1 MENNI
6 SNLKNILIDKKLKI
20 SIPII
25 QRDYAQ
31 GREDVTSIR
40 DKFLDEI
47 FNRLNK
53 EENLFL
59 DFIYGS
65 IEDDKFIPIDG
76 QQRLT
81 TLFLLHLYFA
91 KKEKKECEYLKNF
104 TYETRSSSREFCE
117 KLVVEDLDFAKNK
130 VSLDIKN
137 SSWFM
142 PFWENDPTV
151 KSMLVMIDAI
161 HDKFKNS
168 TFYDRLENIKFSF
181 LELRGFGLTDDLY
194 IKMNARG
201 KPLSEFENFKA
212 EFEKEPSRETN
223 AEFEKKLSQEI
234 KAKLDNQWLDL
245 FWGLKDG
252 DKEDVDLS
260 SVDKRYMAF
269 FKGVASNFTVL
280 NIKDTK
286 EAKDFD
292 FDEFN
297 TLDTLEFFSRNKNN
311 VNNVINVIN
320 VIKILDEL
328 CEVSN
333 RELLKNF
340 TDTSKDITYETRAKF
355 FALSMFL
362 IKFGAKKLGGD
373 FYQEYERITS
383 NVARDFNIDS
393 ILKLRQV
400 FKFINEICEKCEKD
414 KIFRLLEGFDDKQ
427 PENFKTIEF
436 YKWQEKKKLKLMQS
450 DTRWIDAISEAEN
463 HWYLG
468 SNLTFLINF
477 AKEDVKEFERYY
489 KKFDEIFKEDREN
502 FLLQRALLTKGDY
515 LSERGNSSYF
525 TFCNFNNNS
534 RSKDDNWR
542 DVFYD
547 QEKSKFL
554 KNLLDDDRSLQD
566 IIEKFDDKSYW
577 GYYFIKYPEILK
589 ECSNFWI
596 LADYYTIRVLTGA
609 FTNSYHVEYYTF
621 ALFITLQ
628 RRFPNLPDEKLG
640 YEWAKSYGENPH
652 ISIGGTNISFIKNDD
667 EKYFWMID
675 EERIGEAFDPNLP
688 EQDPL
693 QTITDKAC
701 EIAKSIDNGII

>member
-1 MENNI
+1 MENNT
-6 SNLKNILIDKKLKI
+6 SNLKNVLSNKKLKI

-31 GREDVTSIR
+31 GRKDAATIR
-40 DKFLDEI
+40 DKFLHEI
-47 FNRLNK
+47 FNRLDND
-53 EENLFL
+53 ENLFL
-59 DFIYGS
+59 DFVYGN
-65 IEDDKFIPIDG
+65 IEGDKFIPIDG

-91 KKEKKECEYLKNF
+91 KKEKKDCEYLKGF

-117 KLVVEDLDFAKNK
+117 RLVNADIDFNK
-130 VSLDIKN
+130 DEISADIKN
-137 SSWFM
+137 YSWFM

-151 KSMLVMIDAI
+151 KSMLVMLDVI

-168 TFYDRLENIKFSF
+168 NFYDRLENIKFRF
-181 LELRGFGLTDDLY
+181 LELKEFGLTDDLY

-212 EFEKEPSRETN
+212 EFEKE
-223 AEFEKKLSQEI
+223 LSQDI
-234 KAKLDNQWLDL
+234 KAKLDNEWLDL

-292 FDEFN
+292 FDEFD
-297 TLDTLEFFSRNKNN
+297 TLDTLEFFSSNKNN
-311 VNNVINVIN
+311 VNN

-333 RELLKNF
+333 YELLKNF
-340 TDTSKDITYETRAKF
+340 TDTSKDVTYETRVKF

-362 IKFGAKKLGGD
+362 IKFGEGEISEE
-373 FYQEYERITS
+373 FYKEYERVTS
-383 NVARDFNIDS
+383 NVAKDFNIDS
-393 ILKLRQV
+393 VLNLKQA
-400 FKFINEICEKCEKD
+400 FEFINEICEKCKNE
-414 KIFRLLEGFDDKQ
+414 KIFELLEGFDDKQ
-427 PENFKTIEF
+427 PESFKTIGF

-450 DTRWIDAISEAEN
+450 DTRWIDAINEAEK

-468 SNLTFLINF
+468 SNLTFLIDF
-477 AKEDVKEFERYY
+477 AENDVEKFKEYY

-502 FLLQRALLTKGDY
+502 FFFQRALLTKGDY
-515 LSERGNSSYF
+515 LPERGNSSYF

-534 RSKDDNWR
+534 RNKDDNWR

-547 QEKSKFL
+547 KEKSKFL
-554 KNLLDDDRSLQD
+554 KNLLDDDRGLQD

-589 ECSNFWI
+589 ECTHFFI
-596 LADYYTIRVLTGA
+596 LAYDYTIKVLTK
-609 FTNSYHVEYYTF
+609 TVTSSYHVEYYTY
-621 ALFITLQ
+621 ALFIMLKEKY
-628 RRFPNLPDEKLG
+628 PDLSDEKLR
-640 YEWAKSYGENPH
+640 YEWVKAYTEIPYVL
-652 ISIGGTNISFIKNDD
+652 IGGNKIKFIKNK
-667 EKYFWMID
+667 ENKYQWMID
-675 EERIGEAFDPNLP
+675 DSLVGEALDPQNLSYDVLNFV
-688 EQDPL
+688 EHEANKL
-693 QTITDKAC
+693 A
-701 EIAKSIDNGII
+701 ESIEK

>member
-1 MENNI
+1 MENNT
-6 SNLKNILIDKKLKI
+6 SNLKNVLSNKKLKI

-31 GREDVTSIR
+31 GRKDAATIR
-40 DKFLDEI
+40 DKFLHEI
-47 FNRLNK
+47 FNRLDND
-53 EENLFL
+53 ENLFL
-59 DFIYGS
+59 DFVYGN
-65 IEDDKFIPIDG
+65 IEGDKFIPIDG

-91 KKEKKECEYLKNF
+91 KKEKKDCEYLKGF

-117 KLVVEDLDFAKNK
+117 RLVNADIDFNK
-130 VSLDIKN
+130 DEISADIKN
-137 SSWFM
+137 YSWFM

-151 KSMLVMIDAI
+151 KSMLVMLDVI

-168 TFYDRLENIKFSF
+168 NFYDRLENIKFRF
-181 LELRGFGLTDDLY
+181 LELKEFGLTDDLY

-212 EFEKEPSRETN
+212 EFEKE
-223 AEFEKKLSQEI
+223 LSQDI
-234 KAKLDNQWLDL
+234 KAKLDNEWLDL

-292 FDEFN
+292 FDEFD
-297 TLDTLEFFSRNKNN
+297 TLDTLEFFSSNKNN
-311 VNNVINVIN
+311 VNN

-333 RELLKNF
+333 YELLKNF
-340 TDTSKDITYETRAKF
+340 TDTSKDVTYETRVKF

-362 IKFGAKKLGGD
+362 IKFGEGEISEE
-373 FYQEYERITS
+373 FYKEYERVTS
-383 NVARDFNIDS
+383 NVAKDFNIDS
-393 ILKLRQV
+393 VLNLKQA
-400 FKFINEICEKCEKD
+400 FEFINEICEKCKNE
-414 KIFRLLEGFDDKQ
+414 KIFELLEGFDDKQ
-427 PENFKTIEF
+427 PESFKTIGF

-450 DTRWIDAISEAEN
+450 DTRWIDAINEAEK

-468 SNLTFLINF
+468 SNLTFLIDF
-477 AKEDVKEFERYY
+477 AENDVEKFKEYY

-502 FLLQRALLTKGDY
+502 FFFQRALLTKGDY
-515 LSERGNSSYF
+515 LPERGNSSYF

-534 RSKDDNWR
+534 RNKDDNWR

-547 QEKSKFL
+547 KEKSKFL
-554 KNLLDDDRSLQD
+554 KNLLDDDRGLQD

-589 ECSNFWI
+589 ECTHFFI
-596 LADYYTIRVLTGA
+596 LAYDYTIKVLTK
-609 FTNSYHVEYYTF
+609 TVTSSYHVEYYTY
-621 ALFITLQ
+621 ALFIMLKEKY
-628 RRFPNLPDEKLG
+628 PDLSDEKLR
-640 YEWAKSYGENPH
+640 YEWVKSDGEIPYVL
-652 ISIGGTNISFIKNDD
+652 IGGNKIKFIKNK
-667 EKYFWMID
+667 ENKYQWMID
-675 EERIGEAFDPNLP
+675 DSLVGEALDPQNLSYDVLNFV
-688 EQDPL
+688 EHEANKL
-693 QTITDKAC
+693 A
-701 EIAKSIDNGII
+701 ESIEK

>member
-6 SNLKNILIDKKLKI
+6 SNLKDILGNKKLKI

-31 GREDVTSIR
+31 GRKDAASIR

-47 FNRLNK
+47 FNRLDND
-53 EENLFL
+53 ENLFL
-59 DFIYGS
+59 DFVYGS
-65 IEDDKFIPIDG
+65 IEGDKFIPIDG

-91 KKEKKECEYLKNF
+91 KKESKDCEYLKGF

-117 KLVVEDLDFAKNK
+117 RLVNTDIDFNK
-130 VSLDIKN
+130 DEISADIKN
-137 SSWFM
+137 CSWFM

-181 LELRGFGLTDDLY
+181 LELKEFGLTDDLY

-212 EFEKEPSRETN
+212 EFEKE
-223 AEFEKKLSQEI
+223 LSQDI
-234 KAKLDNQWLDL
+234 KAKLDNEWLDL
-245 FWGLKDG
+245 FWGLKDS
-252 DKEDVDLS
+252 DKEGIDLS

-269 FKGVASNFTVL
+269 FNRVASNFAVL
-280 NIKDTK
+280 DIKKTK

-292 FDEFN
+292 FDEFGI
-297 TLDTLEFFSRNKNN
+297 LDTLNSFRSNKNN
-311 VNNVINVIN
+311 VNNVNN

-328 CEVSN
+328 CEVPS
-333 RELLKNF
+333 REPLKNF
-340 TDTSKDITYETRAKF
+340 TDIIKDITYETRANF
-355 FALSMFL
+355 FAISMFL
-362 IKFGAKKLGGD
+362 INFGAQKLGGD
-373 FYQEYERITS
+373 FYKEYKRITS
-383 NVARDFNIDS
+383 NVTRDFNIDS

-400 FKFINEICEKCEKD
+400 FEFINEICEKCESED
-414 KIFRLLEGFDDKQ
+414 IFKLLEGFDDKQ
-427 PENFKTIEF
+427 PESFKTIDF
-436 YKWQEKKKLKLMQS
+436 YKWQEKKKLKLIQS
-450 DTRWIDAISEAEN
+450 DKGWIDAIGEAEK

-468 SNLTFLINF
+468 SNLTFLIDF
-477 AKEDVKEFERYY
+477 AENDVEKFKEYY

-502 FLLQRALLTKGDY
+502 FLFQRALLTKGDY
-515 LSERGNSSYF
+515 LPERGNSSYF
-525 TFCNFNNNS
+525 TFCKFKDEDKSSGNRN
-534 RSKDDNWR
+534 KDDNWR
-542 DVFYD
+542 SVFFD
-547 QEKSKFL
+547 NKKSKFL
-554 KNLLDDDRSLQD
+554 EELLDDDKSLQD
-566 IIEKFDDKSYW
+566 IIEEFNDKKYW

-589 ECSNFWI
+589 ECGNFWI
-596 LADYYTIRVLTGA
+596 LAYDYTIRVLTGA

-621 ALFITLQ
+621 ALFIMLR
-628 RRFPNLPDEKLG
+628 RRFPNLSDEKLG

-652 ISIGGTNISFIKNDD
+652 ISIGGTNISFIKNGDN
-667 EKYFWMID
+667 KYCWMID
-675 EERIGEAFDPNLP
+675 EEQIGEAFDSNLP

-693 QTITDKAC
+693 QSIIDKTY
-701 EIAKSIDNGII
+701 EIAKSINNGAI

>member
-1 MENNI
+1 MENNT
-6 SNLKNILIDKKLKI
+6 SNLKDILSNKKLKI

-31 GREDVTSIR
+31 GRKDAAIIR

-47 FNRLNK
+47 FNRLDND
-53 EENLFL
+53 ENLFL
-59 DFIYGS
+59 DFVYGN
-65 IEDDKFIPIDG
+65 IEGDKFIPIDG

-91 KKEKKECEYLKNF
+91 KKENKECEYLKGF

-117 KLVVEDLDFAKNK
+117 KLVVEDLDFTKDK
-130 VSLDIKN
+130 ISLDIKD

-151 KSMLVMIDAI
+151 KSMLEMLDAI

-168 TFYDRLENIKFSF
+168 NFYDRLENIQFSF
-181 LELRGFGLTDDLY
+181 LELKEFGLTDDLY

-212 EFEKEPSRETN
+212 EFEKE
-223 AEFEKKLSQEI
+223 LSQEI
-234 KAKLDNQWLDL
+234 KAKLDNAWLDL
-245 FWGLKDG
+245 FWGLKDS
-252 DKEDVDLS
+252 DNLS

-269 FKGVASNFTVL
+269 FNRVASNFYVL

-292 FDEFN
+292 FDEFD
-297 TLDTLEFFSRNKNN
+297 TLDTLEFFSSNENSLN
-311 VNNVINVIN
+311 N

-333 RELLKNF
+333 YELLKNF
-340 TDTSKDITYETRAKF
+340 TDTSKDVTYETRVKF
-355 FALSMFL
+355 FALSVFL
-362 IKFGAKKLGGD
+362 INFGAQKLGGD
-373 FYQEYERITS
+373 FYKEYERITS

-393 ILKLRQV
+393 ISNLKQA
-400 FKFINEICEKCEKD
+400 FEFINEICDKCKNE
-414 KIFRLLEGFDDKQ
+414 KIFELLEGFDDKQ
-427 PENFKTIEF
+427 PESFKTIGF

-450 DTRWIDAISEAEN
+450 DTRWIDAINEAEK
-463 HWYLG
+463 HLYLG
-468 SNLTFLINF
+468 SNLTFLIDF
-477 AKEDVKEFERYY
+477 AENDVEKFKEYY

-502 FLLQRALLTKGDY
+502 FFFQRALLTKGDY
-515 LSERGNSSYF
+515 LPERGNSSYF

-547 QEKSKFL
+547 KEKSKFL

-589 ECSNFWI
+589 ECTHFFI
-596 LADYYTIRVLTGA
+596 LAYDYTIKVLTK
-609 FTNSYHVEYYTF
+609 TVTSSYHVEYYTY
-621 ALFITLQ
+621 ALFIMLKEKY
-628 RRFPNLPDEKLG
+628 PDLSDEKLR
-640 YEWAKSYGENPH
+640 YEWVKSDGEIPYVL
-652 ISIGGTNISFIKNDD
+652 IGGNKIKFIKNK
-667 EKYFWMID
+667 ENKYQWMID
-675 EERIGEAFDPNLP
+675 DSLVGEALDPQNLSYDVLNFV
-688 EQDPL
+688 EHEANKL
-693 QTITDKAC
+693 A
-701 EIAKSIDNGII
+701 ESIEK

>member
-1 MENNI
+1 MENNT
-6 SNLKNILIDKKLKI
+6 SNLKDILSNKKLKI

-31 GREDVTSIR
+31 GRLNDKSTGIR
-40 DKFLDEI
+40 NKFLDEI
-47 FNRLNK
+47 FNRLDNN
-53 EENLFL
+53 ENLFL
-59 DFIYGS
+59 DFVYGS

-91 KKEKKECEYLKNF
+91 KKENKECEYLKGF

-117 KLVVEDLDFAKNK
+117 KLVVEDLDFTKDK
-130 VSLDIKN
+130 ISPDIKD

-151 KSMLVMIDAI
+151 KSMLEMLDAI

-168 TFYDRLENIKFSF
+168 NFYDRLENIQFSF
-181 LELRGFGLTDDLY
+181 LELKEFGLTDDLY
-194 IKMNARG
+194 IKMNSRG

-212 EFEKEPSRETN
+212 EFEKE
-223 AEFEKKLSQEI
+223 LSQEI
-234 KAKLDNQWLDL
+234 KAKLDNAWLDL
-245 FWGLKDG
+245 FWGLKDS
-252 DKEDVDLS
+252 DNLS

-269 FKGVASNFTVL
+269 FNRVASNFYVL

-292 FDEFN
+292 FDKFN
-297 TLDTLEFFSRNKNN
+297 ALDTLEFFSSNKNN
-311 VNNVINVIN
+311 VNN

-328 CEVSN
+328 CEVPN
-333 RELLKNF
+333 CELLKNF
-340 TDTSKDITYETRAKF
+340 TDTSKDITYETRANF
-355 FALSMFL
+355 FALSAFL
-362 IKFGAKKLGGD
+362 INFGAQKLGGD
-373 FYQEYERITS
+373 FYKEYERITS

-393 ILKLRQV
+393 ISNLKQA
-400 FKFINEICEKCEKD
+400 FEFINEICDKCKNE
-414 KIFRLLEGFDDKQ
+414 KIFELLEGFDDKQ
-427 PENFKTIEF
+427 PESFKTIGF

-450 DTRWIDAISEAEN
+450 DTRWIDAINEAEK

-468 SNLTFLINF
+468 SNLTFLIDF
-477 AKEDVKEFERYY
+477 AENDVEKFKEYY

-502 FLLQRALLTKGDY
+502 FFFQRALLTKGDY
-515 LSERGNSSYF
+515 LPERGNSSYF

-547 QEKSKFL
+547 KEKSKFL
-554 KNLLDDDRSLQD
+554 KNLLDDDRGLQD

-589 ECSNFWI
+589 ECTHFFI
-596 LADYYTIRVLTGA
+596 LAYDYTIKVLTK
-609 FTNSYHVEYYTF
+609 TVTSSYHVEYYTY
-621 ALFITLQ
+621 ALFIMLKEKY
-628 RRFPNLPDEKLG
+628 PDLSDEKLR
-640 YEWAKSYGENPH
+640 YEWVKSDGEIPCVL
-652 ISIGGTNISFIKNDD
+652 IGGNKIKFIKNK
-667 EKYFWMID
+667 ENKYQWMID
-675 EERIGEAFDPNLP
+675 DSLVGEALDPQNLSCDVLNFV
-688 EQDPL
+688 EHEANKL
-693 QTITDKAC
+693 A
-701 EIAKSIDNGII
+701 ESIEK

>member
-1 MENNI
+1 MQNSI
-6 SNLKNILIDKKLKI
+6 GFKDILTKEASKAHTPIVQKLKI

-31 GREDVTSIR
+31 GRKDATTIR

-59 DFIYGS
+59 DFVYGS
-65 IEDDKFIPIDG
+65 IEGDKFMPIDG

-91 KKEKKECEYLKNF
+91 KKEKKECEYLKGF

-117 KLVVEDLDFAKNK
+117 KLVVEDLDFTKDK
-130 VSLDIKN
+130 ISPDIKD

-151 KSMLVMIDAI
+151 KSMLVMLDAI

-168 TFYDRLENIKFSF
+168 NFYDRLENIQFSF
-181 LELRGFGLTDDLY
+181 LELKEFGLTDDLY

-212 EFEKEPSRETN
+212 EFEKE
-223 AEFEKKLSQEI
+223 LSQEI
-234 KAKLDNQWLDL
+234 KAKLDNSWLDL

-252 DKEDVDLS
+252 NKEDVDLS
-260 SVDKRYMAF
+260 SVDKRYIAF
-269 FKGVASNFTVL
+269 FNRVASNFYAL

-292 FDEFN
+292 FDEFD
-297 TLDTLEFFSRNKNN
+297 TLDTLEFFSSNKNN
-311 VNNVINVIN
+311 VNN

-333 RELLKNF
+333 YELLKNF
-340 TDTSKDITYETRAKF
+340 TDTSKDVTYETRVKF

-362 IKFGAKKLGGD
+362 INFGAQKFGGD
-373 FYQEYERITS
+373 FYKEYERVTS
-383 NVARDFNIDS
+383 NVAKDFNIDS
-393 ILKLRQV
+393 ISNLKQA
-400 FKFINEICEKCEKD
+400 FEFINEICEKCKNED
-414 KIFRLLEGFDDKQ
+414 IFKLLEGFDDKQ
-427 PENFKTIEF
+427 PESFKTIGF

-450 DTRWIDAISEAEN
+450 DSRWIDAINEAEK

-468 SNLTFLINF
+468 SNLTFLIDF
-477 AKEDVKEFERYY
+477 AENDVEKFKEYY

-502 FLLQRALLTKGDY
+502 FFFQRSLLTKGDY
-515 LSERGNSSYF
+515 LPERGNSSYF

-534 RSKDDNWR
+534 RNKDDNWR

-547 QEKSKFL
+547 KEKSKFL

-589 ECSNFWI
+589 ECTHFFI
-596 LADYYTIRVLTGA
+596 LAYDYTIKVLTK
-609 FTNSYHVEYYTF
+609 TVTSSYHVEYYTY
-621 ALFITLQ
+621 ALFIMLKEKY
-628 RRFPNLPDEKLG
+628 PDLSDEKLR
-640 YEWAKSYGENPH
+640 YEWVKSDGEIPYVL
-652 ISIGGTNISFIKNDD
+652 IGGNKIKFIKNK
-667 EKYFWMID
+667 ENKYQWMIND
-675 EERIGEAFDPNLP
+675 SLVGEALDPQNLSYDVLNFV
-688 EQDPL
+688 EHEANKL
-693 QTITDKAC
+693 A
-701 EIAKSIDNGII
+701 ESIER

>member
-1 MENNI
+1 MKFKDIFNKYIREVQVQN
-6 SNLKNILIDKKLKI
+6 SYKLKI

-31 GREDVTSIR
+31 GRKDAATIR

-47 FNRLNK
+47 FNRLDNN
-53 EENLFL
+53 ENLFL
-59 DFIYGS
+59 DFVYGS

-91 KKEKKECEYLKNF
+91 KKERKDCEYLKGF

-117 KLVVEDLDFAKNK
+117 KLVVEDLDFTKDEI
-130 VSLDIKN
+130 SPDIKD

-151 KSMLVMIDAI
+151 KSMLVMLDAI

-168 TFYDRLENIKFSF
+168 NFYDRLENIKFSF
-181 LELRGFGLTDDLY
+181 LELKEFGLTDDLY

-201 KPLSEFENFKA
+201 KLLSEFENFKA
-212 EFEKEPSRETN
+212 EFEKELP
-223 AEFEKKLSQEI
+223 QEI
-234 KAKLDNQWLDL
+234 KAKLDNAWLDL

-286 EAKDFD
+286 GAKDFD
-292 FDEFN
+292 FDEFD
-297 TLDTLEFFSRNKNN
+297 TLDTLEFFNSNENN
-311 VNNVINVIN
+311 VNN

-333 RELLKNF
+333 YELLKNF

-373 FYQEYERITS
+373 FYKEYERITS

-393 ILKLRQV
+393 ISNLKQT
-400 FKFINEICEKCEKD
+400 FEFINEICDKCKSEN
-414 KIFRLLEGFDDKQ
+414 IFDLLADFQNEQ
-427 PENFKTIEF
+427 PGSFKVINF
-436 YKWQEKKKLKLMQS
+436 YRWQEKKKLELMQS
-450 DTRWIDAISEAEN
+450 DPRWVDAINKGEK

-468 SNLTFLINF
+468 SNLTFLIDF
-477 AKEDVKEFERYY
+477 AENDVEKFKEYY

-502 FLLQRALLTKGDY
+502 FFFQRALLAKGDY
-515 LSERGNSSYF
+515 LPERKDSGYF
-525 TFCNFNNNS
+525 TFCNFNAS
-534 RSKDDNWR
+534 AREKDDNWR
-542 DVFYD
+542 SVFFD
-547 QEKSKFL
+547 KEKNENL
-554 KNLLDDDRSLQD
+554 KELLDDDRDLKQ
-566 IIEKFDDKSYW
+566 IIEDFNDKNYW

-589 ECSNFWI
+589 ECTNFWI
-596 LADYYTIRVLTGA
+596 WAYGYTIRVLTGKL
-609 FTNSYHVEYYTF
+609 TNSYHVEYYTYS
-621 ALFITLQ
+621 LFIMLQ
-628 RRFPNLPDEKLG
+628 KQFQNLSDEKLD
-640 YEWAKSYGENPH
+640 YEWVKAYGEIPYVLIDGNK
-652 ISIGGTNISFIKNDD
+652 ITFIQTNDN
-667 EKYFWMID
+667 KYCWMID
-675 EERIGEAFDPNLP
+675 DKQIGEIFDPCLP
-688 EQDPL
+688 DRDVLPP
-693 QTITDKAC
+693 IVDKVY
-701 EIAKSIDNGII
+701 EIARSIL

>member
-1 MENNI
+1 MKNNI
-6 SNLKNILIDKKLKI
+6 SNLKDILSNKKLKI

-31 GREDVTSIR
+31 GRKDAATIR

-91 KKEKKECEYLKNF
+91 KKERKDCEYLKGF

-117 KLVVEDLDFAKNK
+117 KLVDAVIDFSKDEISA
-130 VSLDIKN
+130 DIKN
-137 SSWFM
+137 YSWFM

-181 LELRGFGLTDDLY
+181 LELKEFGLTDDLY

-212 EFEKEPSRETN
+212 EFEKE
-223 AEFEKKLSQEI
+223 LSQEI
-234 KAKLDNQWLDL
+234 KAKLDNEWLDL
-245 FWGLKDG
+245 FWGLKDS
-252 DKEDVDLS
+252 DKKGIDLS

-269 FKGVASNFTVL
+269 FDGVASNFTVL

-286 EAKDFD
+286 GAKNFD
-292 FDEFN
+292 FDEFD
-297 TLDTLEFFSRNKNN
+297 TLDTLDFFSSNKNN
-311 VNNVINVIN
+311 VNNVI
-320 VIKILDEL
+320 KILNEL

-333 RELLKNF
+333 YELLKNF
-340 TDTSKDITYETRAKF
+340 TDTSKKITYETRAKF

-362 IKFGAKKLGGD
+362 INFGAQKLGGD
-373 FYQEYERITS
+373 FYKEYERITS

-400 FKFINEICEKCEKD
+400 FEFINEICETCKNED
-414 KIFRLLEGFDDKQ
+414 IFKLLEGFDDKQ
-427 PENFKTIEF
+427 PESFKTIGF

-450 DTRWIDAISEAEN
+450 DTRWINAINEAEQ
-463 HWYLG
+463 HQYLG
-468 SNLTFLINF
+468 SNLTFLIDF
-477 AKEDVKEFERYY
+477 AKDDVEKFKEYY
-489 KKFDEIFKEDREN
+489 KKFDDIFKEDKES
-502 FLLQRALLTKGDY
+502 FLFQRALLTKGDY
-515 LSERGNSSYF
+515 LVESGYDDGGEYF
-525 TFCNFNNNS
+525 GFCNFNNDSS
-534 RSKDDNWR
+534 RDKDDNWR
-542 DVFYD
+542 SLFFDKKKSQILKELLKD
-547 QEKSKFL
+547 KRNLEKII
-554 KNLLDDDRSLQD
+554 DD
-566 IIEKFDDKSYW
+566 FDKTDW
-577 GYYFIKYPEILK
+577 RYYFIKYPQILK
-589 ECSNFWI
+589 YCGKFFIQKNGEM
-596 LADYYTIRVLTGA
+596 IRVLTK
-609 FTNSYHVEYYTF
+609 TVTRSYHVEYYTY
-621 ALFITLQ
+621 ALFIMLKEKY
-628 RRFPNLPDEKLG
+628 PDLSDEKLR
-640 YEWAKSYGENPH
+640 YEWVKAYTEIPYVL
-652 ISIGGTNISFIKNDD
+652 IGGNKIKFIKNK
-667 EKYFWMID
+667 ENKYQWMID
-675 EERIGEAFDPNLP
+675 EEQIGEIFVPNLP

-693 QTITDKAC
+693 QSIIDKAC
-701 EIAKSIDNGII
+701 EMAQKL

>member
-1 MENNI
+1 MEN
-6 SNLKNILIDKKLKI
+6 STGFKDILTKAVSKVYMPTARKLKI

-31 GREDVTSIR
+31 GRMDNKAADIR
-40 DKFLDEI
+40 NKFLDEI
-47 FNRLNK
+47 LNRLK
-53 EENLFL
+53 SDESLFL

-91 KKEKKECEYLKNF
+91 KKEDKECEYLRRF

-117 KLVVEDLDFAKNK
+117 KLVDYDIDFSKEK
-130 VSLDIKN
+130 ISTYIKDSN
-137 SSWFM
+137 WFM

-151 KSMLVMIDAI
+151 KSMLVMIDEI
-161 HDKFKNS
+161 HHKFKDAK
-168 TFYDRLENIKFSF
+168 FYDKLKNIKFSF
-181 LELRGFGLTDDLY
+181 LELKDFGLTDDLY

-212 EFEKEPSRETN
+212 EFEKE
-223 AEFEKKLSQEI
+223 LSQDI
-234 KAKLDNQWLDL
+234 KTKLDNQWLDL
-245 FWGLKDG
+245 FWNLNSG
-252 DKEDVDLS
+252 DKDEMGLS
-260 SVDKRYMAF
+260 NVDKRYMAF
-269 FKGVASNFTVL
+269 FNRVASNFTVL

-292 FDEFN
+292 FDEFD
-297 TLDTLEFFSRNKNN
+297 TLDTLYFFSSNKNDAN
-311 VNNVINVIN
+311 N

-328 CEVSN
+328 CEVAN
-333 RELLKNF
+333 DEPLKNF
-340 TDTSKDITYETRAKF
+340 IDTSKDITYETRAKF

-362 IKFGAKKLGGD
+362 IKFGAREIGGEFYKK
-373 FYQEYERITS
+373 YERITT
-383 NVARDFNIDS
+383 NIAKDFNIDS

-400 FKFINEICEKCEKD
+400 FEFINEICEKCKNKD
-414 KIFRLLEGFDDKQ
+414 IFELLESFDDKQ
-427 PENFKTIEF
+427 PESFKTIEF
-436 YKWQEKKKLKLMQS
+436 YKWQEKKKLKLIQS
-450 DTRWIDAISEAEN
+450 DERWIATINEAEK

-468 SNLTFLINF
+468 SNLTFLIDF
-477 AKEDVKEFERYY
+477 AKDDIKEFERYY

-502 FLLQRALLTKGDY
+502 FLFQRALLTKGDY
-515 LSERGNSSYF
+515 LPEHGNSGYF
-525 TFCNFNNNS
+525 TFCNFNNNP

-547 QEKSKFL
+547 KEKSRFL
-554 KNLLDDDRSLQD
+554 KNLLDDHRGLQD
-566 IIEKFDDKSYW
+566 IIEEFDDNKYW

-596 LADYYTIRVLTGA
+596 LAYDYTIRVLTGK

-621 ALFITLQ
+621 SLFIMLQ
-628 RRFPNLPDEKLG
+628 RQFPNLSNEKLG
-640 YEWAKSYGENPH
+640 YEWAKSYGENPYA
-652 ISIGGTNISFIKNDD
+652 SIGDNKISFIKTNDD
-667 EKYFWMID
+667 KYCWMID
-675 EERIGEAFDPNLP
+675 EGRIGEVFDPNLS

-693 QTITDKAC
+693 QSIIDKAYK
-701 EIAKSIDNGII
+701 IAKGI